1 MELIVSKQDF
11 ARLMAL
17 RPPADLQAELEL
29 SIVVP
34 EESVDPA
41 VVTLGSRVRY
51 QDENTGQIREI
62 EIVSPEEADMA
73 SDRVSVFTPV
83 GTALFG
89 LRAGNGTNWD
99 FPDGSVRRLN
109 ILQVSRAAKPIHP
122 GD

>member
-11 ARLMAL
+11 VRLMAL
-17 RPPADLQAELEL
+17 RPPAELRAELEL

-34 EESVDPA
+34 EESVAPE

-51 QDENTGQIREI
+51 RDENTRQIREI
-62 EIVSPEEADMA
+62 EIVSPEEADLSA
-73 SDRVSVFTPV
+73 DRISVFTPV

-89 LRAGNGTNWD
+89 LSAGNGTDWE

-109 ILQVSRAAKPIHP
+109 ILHVSQAARPSNP
-122 GD
+122 S

>member
-11 ARLMAL
+11 VRLMAMQ
-17 RPPADLQAELEL
+17 PPADLRAELEL

-34 EESVDPA
+34 AESVAPE

-51 QDENTGQIREI
+51 RDENTGQIREI

-73 SDRVSVFTPV
+73 ADRVSVFTPV

-89 LRAGNGTNWD
+89 LSAGQGTDWD

-109 ILQVSRAAKPIHP
+109 ILQVTKPSHS
-122 GD
+122 G

>member
-11 ARLMAL
+11 VRLMAL
-17 RPPADLQAELEL
+17 RPPAELQAELEL

-34 EESVDPA
+34 AESVDPA

-89 LRAGNGTNWD
+89 LSAGNGTNWD

-109 ILQVSRAAKPIHP
+109 ILHVSQATKSCHP
-122 GD
+122 AD